1 MQPPPH
7 HPPRF
12 ALTIYQLHLSLFLS
26 LSLSLS
32 LPPPPFTSLSSF
44 SFLALP
50 RVGFNAVLQF
60 QPHFC
65 ASLSLRANSDNMS
78 RPYQTAVLISERIFF
93 QAIQSFSQEPAR
105 CTASLYDH
113 AQKSVRT
120 VAIQRISTRRAAS
133 SFFVCSSLFSSLS
146 IALSPI
152 MRVQ

>member
-7 HPPRF
+7 HPFTPF
-12 ALTIYQLHLSLFLS
+12 CSNDLSTSS

-32 LPPPPFTSLSSF
+32 LPPPPFTCLSLSLSLSLSF
-44 SFLALP
+44 SSLALP

-65 ASLSLRANSDNMS
+65 ASLSLWANSDNMS
-78 RPYQTAVLISERIFF
+78 RPYQTAVLISESIFF

-133 SFFVCSSLFSSLS
+133 SFCLFLSLFLFLHRSL
-146 IALSPI
+146 L
-152 MRVQ
+152 